1 MEKIESLNIRLEA
14 IQQEINNLEYEK
26 REKSLFIT
34 LETLQIKKVEKN
46 NLKDE
51 FLKIKV
57 DKLDKIARE
66 ELYSKINEYLN
77 DLEESITKTETEKK
91 KFKKIS
97 NKQLYILK
105 ILIF

>member
-1 MEKIESLNIRLEA
+1 MESINSRLEA
-14 IQQEINNLEYEK
+14 IQQEIYYLDQEK
-26 REKSLFIT
+26 REKKFFLTF
-34 LETLQIKKVEKN
+34 ETLQIKKVEIN

-57 DKLDKIARE
+57 DKLDKIAEE
-66 ELYSKINEYLN
+66 ELISKINKDIN

-97 NKQLYILK
+97 NKQLYI
-105 ILIF
+105 

>member
-1 MEKIESLNIRLEA
+1 MERINSRLLA
-14 IQQEINNLEYEK
+14 IQQEIYYLDYEK
-26 REKSLFIT
+26 REKKIFLT
-34 LETLQIKKVEKN
+34 LETLQIKKVEIN

-57 DKLDKIARE
+57 DKLDKIAE
-66 ELYSKINEYLN
+66 EDLISKINKNLN

-97 NKQLYILK
+97 NKQLYI
-105 ILIF
+105 

>member
-1 MEKIESLNIRLEA
+1 MESINSRLEA
-14 IQQEINNLEYEK
+14 IQQEIYYLDQEK
-26 REKSLFIT
+26 REKNFFLT
-34 LETLQIKKVEKN
+34 LETLQIKKVEIN

-57 DKLDKIARE
+57 DKLDKIAEE
-66 ELYSKINEYLN
+66 ELISKINKDIN

-97 NKQLYILK
+97 NKQLYI
-105 ILIF
+105 

>member
-1 MEKIESLNIRLEA
+1 MEKIESLNIW
-14 IQQEINNLEYEK
+14 
-26 REKSLFIT
+26 
-34 LETLQIKKVEKN
+34 
-46 NLKDE
+46 
-51 FLKIKV
+51 
-57 DKLDKIARE
+57 E

-91 KFKKIS
+91 KFKKNS

>member
-1 MEKIESLNIRLEA
+1 MERINSRLEA
-14 IQQEINNLEYEK
+14 IQQEIYYLDQEK
-26 REKSLFIT
+26 REKKFFLTF
-34 LETLQIKKVEKN
+34 ETLQIKKVEIN

-57 DKLDKIARE
+57 DKLDKIAEE
-66 ELYSKINEYLN
+66 ELISKINKDIN

-97 NKQLYILK
+97 NKQLYI
-105 ILIF
+105 